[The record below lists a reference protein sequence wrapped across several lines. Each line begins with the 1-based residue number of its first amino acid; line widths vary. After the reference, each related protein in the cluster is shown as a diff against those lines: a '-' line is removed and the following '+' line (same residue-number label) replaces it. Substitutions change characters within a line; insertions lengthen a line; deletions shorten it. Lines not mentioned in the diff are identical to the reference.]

1 MTRVPS
7 PFLTLRL
14 FPALVFSLMLPFLD
28 VAVAEESG
36 SGSKPSIEDQLADL
50 RAAVARV
57 EAALAQEQQALA
69 ESSSSHEKHKGHNSD
84 PKKEGMGMM
93 EMKKGMGQMS
103 GGGGMMGKGGMK
115 GMDGMMKGMGGMSG
129 MSGMSS
135 SSGDPQSSGGM
146 QMGMMQKGGMMKGM
160 GMMMMGKTPDSSM
173 AESSLPGFPGASHI
187 YHIGASDFFLDHREH
202 LGLNADQQKKLNEFK
217 SDTLLKQNEFDRQ
230 LERAE
235 EQLWV
240 LTSESEPDGEKIKN
254 ALAEIGVLTAE
265 KRLDFIRSVGAAAE
279 VLTEGQRALLVGES
293 SEGESDPSH
302 DDHQHEEQANQ

>member
-7 PFLTLRL
+7 HFPTLRH
-14 FPALVFSLMLPFLD
+14 FPALVFSLVLPFSY
-28 VAVAEESG
+28 VAVAEETG
-36 SGSKPSIEDQLADL
+36 SDGKPSIEDQLADL

-69 ESSSSHEKHKGHNSD
+69 ESSSSHEKHEGHNSE

-103 GGGGMMGKGGMK
+103 GGGGMMGHGGMK

-129 MSGMSS
+129 MSS
-135 SSGDPQSSGGM
+135 SSGDPQSSSGM

-187 YHIGASDFFLDHREH
+187 YHIGASDFFLNHREH
-202 LGLNADQQKKLNEFK
+202 LGLNADQQKQLNEFK

-240 LTSESEPDGEKIKN
+240 LTSESEPDGEKIQN